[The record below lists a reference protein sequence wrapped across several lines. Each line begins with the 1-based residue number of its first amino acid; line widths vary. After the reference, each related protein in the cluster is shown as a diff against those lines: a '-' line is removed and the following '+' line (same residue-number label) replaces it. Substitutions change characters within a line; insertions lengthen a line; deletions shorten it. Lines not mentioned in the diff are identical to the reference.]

1 MVSVQGRSDQAMNL
15 ALARRLTPV
24 SFCFLSGLFLYD
36 EDSHHCYFNPYALE
50 TSDQFFLV
58 GVVLG
63 LAIYNSTILDVAL
76 PPFAFRKL
84 LGAAPAPA
92 PATAPSHWVP
102 PKQAPVWTLD
112 DLAEYRPQLARGLQ
126 RLLDCDGDVVP
137 SFGLTFHIDVDRYGA
152 AESVPLCPGG
162 MTKPVT
168 NANRREYVALYVQH
182 LLETSVARQFDPFK
196 RGFYTVCGG
205 NALSL
210 FRPEEIELLIRGSDE
225 ALDVDTL
232 RGAATYQ
239 NWGSKQ
245 PEKTEPTIQW
255 FWQSF
260 AEASPQRQRR
270 LLLFISGS
278 DRIPATGA
286 ASLSISLSCLGD
298 DCGRFPTARTC
309 FNTLSLWRCRSRER
323 LESLLWRA
331 VYESEGFGF
340 Q

>member
-1 MVSVQGRSDQAMNL
+1 LWSGSGGL
-15 ALARRLTPV
+15 LLTFGAP
-24 SFCFLSGLFLYD
+24 GLFLYD
-36 EDSHHCYFNPYALE
+36 EDSQHCYFNPYALE

-84 LGAAPAPA
+84 LAAAPAHAALHPGLMKA
-92 PATAPSHWVP
+92 
-102 PKQAPVWTLD
+102 QPVWALA
-112 DLAEYRPQLARGLQ
+112 DLAEYRPQLALGLR
-126 RLLDCDGDVVP
+126 RLLEYEGDVE
-137 SFGLTFHIDVDRYGA
+137 SAFGLTFAIDVERYGA
-152 AESVPLCPGG
+152 VDCVSLCPAG
-162 MTKPVT
+162 TSKPVT

-210 FRPEEIELLIRGSDE
+210 FRPEEIELLVRGSDE
-225 ALDVDTL
+225 PLDINTL
-232 RGAATYQ
+232 RGAATYA
-239 NWGSKQ
+239 NWGPTDPDKA
-245 PEKTEPTIQW
+245 EPTIQW

-260 AEASPQRQRR
+260 ADAPPPRQRR
-270 LLLFISGS
+270 LLLFVTGS

-286 ASLSISLSCLGD
+286 ASLSINISCLGND
-298 DCGRFPTARTC
+298 GGRFPTARTC
-309 FNTLSLWRCRSRER
+309 FNTLSLWRYGSRER
-323 LESLLWRA
+323 LETTLWRA

-340 Q
+340 K